1 MTQDTPNSANSV
13 NTANTAN
20 SSSTAAA
27 STTAGDIVQVS
38 TVGAVRY
45 ITLNRTEAYNSLNQE
60 LRLALI
66 EAFRNAQ
73 KDSEELGS
81 AVRAVVLR
89 ANGKAFCSGQDLKE
103 QLRDT
108 QNRTGMEKV
117 VEEYNPMTELLAG
130 ISVPTIAA
138 LQGPAAG
145 AGWGLAMAC
154 DFRVMSTAA
163 SFKGA
168 FTGVGLAADSGLS
181 QTLVDCVGRAKA
193 LQLLLLDRKVPAEEA
208 AELGLVEQLV
218 EPAELEA
225 TVEKLANDFAAGPT
239 AAYKEMKALV
249 KNTAAISDA
258 AAAEAEAQLRLFN
271 TADHSEAVAA
281 FLGKRPPQFKGE

>member
-20 SSSTAAA
+20 SSNTAAA

-45 ITLNRTEAYNSLNQE
+45 ITLNRTGAYNSLNQE

-138 LQGPAAG
+138 IQGPAAG

-193 LQLLLLDRKVPAEEA
+193 LQLLLLDRKVPAQEA

-225 TVEKLANDFAAGPT
+225 TVEKLANNFAAGPT

>member
-1 MTQDTPNSANSV
+1 MSENNNLVLVEDK
-13 NTANTAN
+13 
-20 SSSTAAA
+20 
-27 STTAGDIVQVS
+27 AG
-38 TVGAVRY
+38 VRY
-45 ITLNRTEAYNSLNQE
+45 ITINRPEAYNSLDKT

-66 EAFRNAQ
+66 DAFRNAQ
-73 KDSEELGS
+73 KDSQELGS

-89 ANGKAFCSGQDLKE
+89 AAGKAFCSGQDLKE
-103 QLRDT
+103 QLQDT
-108 QNRTGMEKV
+108 QYRTGMEKV
-117 VEEYNPMTELLAG
+117 VEEYNPMVELLAG

-181 QTLVDCVGRAKA
+181 KTLVDCVGRAKA
-193 LQLLLLDRKVPAEEA
+193 LQLLLMDRKVPAEEA
-208 AELGLVEQLV
+208 FELGLVENLV
-218 EPAELEA
+218 EPTELEA
-225 TVEKLANDFAAGPT
+225 ATEKLAASFAGGPT

-249 KNTAAISDA
+249 KNAAAINEA

-281 FLGKRPPQFKGE
+281 FVGKRPPQFKGE

>member
-1 MTQDTPNSANSV
+1 MTQDTPNSANSP
-13 NTANTAN
+13 
-20 SSSTAAA
+20 STAAA

-45 ITLNRTEAYNSLNQE
+45 ITLNRTGAYNSLNQE

-138 LQGPAAG
+138 IQGPAAG

-218 EPAELEA
+218 EPADLEA
-225 TVEKLANDFAAGPT
+225 TVEKLANNFAAGPT

-258 AAAEAEAQLRLFN
+258 AAAEAEAQQRLFN

>member
-27 STTAGDIVQVS
+27 STPTGDIVQVA

-45 ITLNRTEAYNSLNQE
+45 VTLNRTEAYNSLNQD

>member
-1 MTQDTPNSANSV
+1 MTQDTPNTQDTADSASP
-13 NTANTAN
+13 
-20 SSSTAAA
+20 AAA
-27 STTAGDIVQVS
+27 PKGAGDIVQVS

-181 QTLVDCVGRAKA
+181 QTLIDCVGRAKA

-218 EPAELEA
+218 EPAELET
-225 TVEKLANDFAAGPT
+225 TVEELANNFAAGPT

-281 FLGKRPPQFKGE
+281 FLEKRPPQFKGE

>member
-27 STTAGDIVQVS
+27 STPTGDIVQVA

-45 ITLNRTEAYNSLNQE
+45 VTLNRTEAYNSLNQE

-249 KNTAAISDA
+249 KNTSAISDA

>member
-20 SSSTAAA
+20 SPSTAAA
-27 STTAGDIVQVS
+27 STTAGDIVQVAA
-38 TVGAVRY
+38 VGAVRY

-73 KDSEELGS
+73 KDSEEPGS

-117 VEEYNPMTELLAG
+117 VEEYNPMVELLAG

-154 DFRVMSTAA
+154 DFRVMSMAA

-181 QTLVDCVGRAKA
+181 KTLVDCVGRAKA
-193 LQLLLLDRKVPAEEA
+193 LQLLLMDRKVPAEEA
-208 AELGLVEQLV
+208 FELGLVENLV

-225 TVEKLANDFAAGPT
+225 ATEKLATSFAGGPT

-249 KNTAAISDA
+249 KNAAAVNEA

-281 FLGKRPPQFKGE
+281 FVGKRPPQFKGE

>member
-20 SSSTAAA
+20 SSNTAAA

-138 LQGPAAG
+138 IQGPAAG

-193 LQLLLLDRKVPAEEA
+193 LQLLLLDRKVPAQEA

-218 EPAELEA
+218 EPADLEA
-225 TVEKLANDFAAGPT
+225 TVEKLANNFAAGPT

>member
-20 SSSTAAA
+20 SSNTAAA
-27 STTAGDIVQVS
+27 STTAGDIVQVA

-45 ITLNRTEAYNSLNQE
+45 VTLNRTEAYNSLNQE

-249 KNTAAISDA
+249 KNTSAISDA

>member
-1 MTQDTPNSANSV
+1 MTQDIPNSANSV

-20 SSSTAAA
+20 SPSTAAA

-45 ITLNRTEAYNSLNQE
+45 ITINRPEAYNSLDKA

-66 EAFRNAQ
+66 DAFREAQ

-117 VEEYNPMTELLAG
+117 VEEYNPMVELLAG

-181 QTLVDCVGRAKA
+181 KTLVDCVGRAKA
-193 LQLLLLDRKVPAEEA
+193 LQLLLMDRKVPAEEA
-208 AELGLVEQLV
+208 FELGLVENLV

-225 TVEKLANDFAAGPT
+225 VTEKLATSFAGGPT

-249 KNTAAISDA
+249 KNAVAINEA

-281 FLGKRPPQFKGE
+281 FVGKRPPQFKGE

>member
-1 MTQDTPNSANSV
+1 MTRDTPNSANSV

-20 SSSTAAA
+20 SPSTAAA

-45 ITLNRTEAYNSLNQE
+45 ITINRPEAYNSLDKA

-66 EAFRNAQ
+66 DAFREAQ
-73 KDSEELGS
+73 KDSQEPGS

-89 ANGKAFCSGQDLKE
+89 AAGKAFCSGQDLKE
-103 QLRDT
+103 QLLDT

-117 VEEYNPMTELLAG
+117 VEEYNPMVEQLTG
-130 ISVPTIAA
+130 ITVPTIAV

-181 QTLVDCVGRAKA
+181 KTLVDCVGRAKA
-193 LQLLLLDRKVPAEEA
+193 LQLLLLDRKVPADEA
-208 AELGLVEQLV
+208 YGLGLVENLV
-218 EPAELEA
+218 KPEELEA
-225 TVEKLANDFAAGPT
+225 TAEKLAVSFANGPT

-249 KNTAAISDA
+249 KNAAAISEA
-258 AAAEAEAQLRLFN
+258 AAAEADAQLRLFN

-281 FLGKRPPQFKGE
+281 FVGKRPPQFKGE

>member
-1 MTQDTPNSANSV
+1 MTQDTPNSV

-20 SSSTAAA
+20 SPSTAAA
-27 STTAGDIVQVS
+27 STTVGDIVQVS

-138 LQGPAAG
+138 IQGPAAG

-218 EPAELEA
+218 EPADLEA
-225 TVEKLANDFAAGPT
+225 TVEKLANNFAAGPT

>member
-1 MTQDTPNSANSV
+1 MTQDTPNSANSP
-13 NTANTAN
+13 
-20 SSSTAAA
+20 STAAA
-27 STTAGDIVQVS
+27 STPTGDIVQVS
-38 TVGAVRY
+38 TVGAVHY

-130 ISVPTIAA
+130 ISVPTIATA
-138 LQGPAAG
+138 TMTSRLRCSGAAIVSSQPRNAPIANTMTKYSG
-145 AGWGLAMAC
+145 
-154 DFRVMSTAA
+154 MSTTQSRA
-163 SFKGA
+163 SEA
-168 FTGVGLAADSGLS
+168 
-181 QTLVDCVGRAKA
+181 
-193 LQLLLLDRKVPAEEA
+193 RKRTPA
-208 AELGLVEQLV
+208 GLV
-218 EPAELEA
+218 
-225 TVEKLANDFAAGPT
+225 
-239 AAYKEMKALV
+239 
-249 KNTAAISDA
+249 
-258 AAAEAEAQLRLFN
+258 
-271 TADHSEAVAA
+271 SESGCVAA
-281 FLGKRPPQFKGE
+281 LLG

>member
-1 MTQDTPNSANSV
+1 MTQDTSNSANSP
-13 NTANTAN
+13 
-20 SSSTAAA
+20 STAAA
-27 STTAGDIVQVS
+27 STPTGDIVQVS

-45 ITLNRTEAYNSLNQE
+45 ITLNRTGAYNSLNQE

-138 LQGPAAG
+138 IQGPAAG

-218 EPAELEA
+218 EPADLEA
-225 TVEKLANDFAAGPT
+225 TVEKLANNFAAGPT

>member
-20 SSSTAAA
+20 SPSTAAA

-45 ITLNRTEAYNSLNQE
+45 ITINRPEAYNSLDKA

-66 EAFRNAQ
+66 DAFREAR
-73 KDSEELGS
+73 KDSEQLGS

-108 QNRTGMEKV
+108 QNRTGIEKV
-117 VEEYNPMTELLAG
+117 VEEYNPMVEQLTG

-181 QTLVDCVGRAKA
+181 KTLVDCVGRAKA
-193 LQLLLLDRKVPAEEA
+193 LQLLLMDSKVPAEEA
-208 AELGLVEQLV
+208 LDLGLVEQLV
-218 EPAELEA
+218 EPAELGSA
-225 TVEKLANDFAAGPT
+225 VEKLAGTFASGPT

-249 KNTAAISDA
+249 KAAAAINDA
-258 AAAEAEAQLRLFN
+258 AAAEADAQMRLFK

-281 FLGKRPPQFKGE
+281 FVGKRPPQFKGE

>member
-20 SSSTAAA
+20 SSNTAAA

-45 ITLNRTEAYNSLNQE
+45 ITLNRTGAYNSLNQE

-81 AVRAVVLR
+81 AVRSVVLR

-138 LQGPAAG
+138 IQGPAAG

-193 LQLLLLDRKVPAEEA
+193 LQLLLLDRKVPAQEA

-225 TVEKLANDFAAGPT
+225 TVEKLANNFAAGPT

>member
-20 SSSTAAA
+20 SPSTAAA
-27 STTAGDIVQVS
+27 STTAGDIVQVAA
-38 TVGAVRY
+38 VGAVRY

-73 KDSEELGS
+73 KDSEEPGS

-117 VEEYNPMTELLAG
+117 VEEYNPMVELLAG

-154 DFRVMSTAA
+154 DFRVMSMAA

-181 QTLVDCVGRAKA
+181 KTLVDCVGRAKA
-193 LQLLLLDRKVPAEEA
+193 LQLLLMDRKVPAEEA
-208 AELGLVEQLV
+208 FELGLVENLV

-225 TVEKLANDFAAGPT
+225 ATEKLATSFAGGPT

-249 KNTAAISDA
+249 KNAVAINEA

-281 FLGKRPPQFKGE
+281 FVGKRPPQFKGE

>member
-13 NTANTAN
+13 NSANTAN
-20 SSSTAAA
+20 SPSTAAA

-73 KDSEELGS
+73 KDSKELGS

-89 ANGKAFCSGQDLKE
+89 ANGKAFCSGQDLNE
-103 QLRDT
+103 QLQDT
-108 QNRTGMEKV
+108 QNRTGIEKV
-117 VEEYNPMTELLAG
+117 VEEYNPMVEQLTG

-181 QTLVDCVGRAKA
+181 KTLVDCVGRAKA
-193 LQLLLLDRKVPAEEA
+193 LQLLLMDSKVPAEEA
-208 AELGLVEQLV
+208 LDLGLVEQLV
-218 EPAELEA
+218 EPAELGSA
-225 TVEKLANDFAAGPT
+225 VEKLAGTFASGPT

-249 KNTAAISDA
+249 KAAAVINDA
-258 AAAEAEAQLRLFN
+258 AAAEADAQMRLFK

-281 FLGKRPPQFKGE
+281 FVEKRPPQFKGE

>member
-20 SSSTAAA
+20 SSNTAAA

-89 ANGKAFCSGQDLKE
+89 ANGKTFCSGQDLKE

>member
-1 MTQDTPNSANSV
+1 MSENNNLVLVEDK
-13 NTANTAN
+13 
-20 SSSTAAA
+20 
-27 STTAGDIVQVS
+27 AG
-38 TVGAVRY
+38 VRY
-45 ITLNRTEAYNSLNQE
+45 ITINRPEAYNSLDKT

-66 EAFRNAQ
+66 DAFRNAQ
-73 KDSEELGS
+73 KDSQELGS

-89 ANGKAFCSGQDLKE
+89 AAGKAFCSGQDLKE
-103 QLRDT
+103 QLQDT

-117 VEEYNPMTELLAG
+117 VEEYNPMVELLTG

-181 QTLVDCVGRAKA
+181 KTLVDCVGRAKA
-193 LQLLLLDRKVPAEEA
+193 LQLLLMDRKVSAEEA
-208 AELGLVEQLV
+208 FELGLVENLV
-218 EPAELEA
+218 EPTELEA
-225 TVEKLANDFAAGPT
+225 ATEKLAASFAGGPT

-249 KNTAAISDA
+249 KNAAAINEA

-281 FLGKRPPQFKGE
+281 FVGKRPPQFKGE

>member
-1 MTQDTPNSANSV
+1 MTQDTPNSANS
-13 NTANTAN
+13 
-20 SSSTAAA
+20 SSAAAA

-138 LQGPAAG
+138 IQGPAAG

-193 LQLLLLDRKVPAEEA
+193 LQLLLLDRKVPAQEA

-225 TVEKLANDFAAGPT
+225 TVEKLANNFAAGPT

>member
-1 MTQDTPNSANSV
+1 M
-13 NTANTAN
+13 
-20 SSSTAAA
+20 
-27 STTAGDIVQVS
+27 VQVS

-45 ITLNRTEAYNSLNQE
+45 ITLNRTGAYNSLNQE

-138 LQGPAAG
+138 IQGPAAG

-218 EPAELEA
+218 EPADLEA
-225 TVEKLANDFAAGPT
+225 TVEKLANNFAAGPT

>member
-138 LQGPAAG
+138 IQGPAAG

-249 KNTAAISDA
+249 KNTAAVSDA

>member
-1 MTQDTPNSANSV
+1 MTQDTSNSANSV

-20 SSSTAAA
+20 SSNTAAA

-138 LQGPAAG
+138 IQGPAAG

-193 LQLLLLDRKVPAEEA
+193 LQLLLLDRKVPAQEA

-218 EPAELEA
+218 EPADLEA
-225 TVEKLANDFAAGPT
+225 TVEKLANNFAAGPT

>member
-1 MTQDTPNSANSV
+1 MTQNTPNSVNSV

-138 LQGPAAG
+138 IQGPAAG

-218 EPAELEA
+218 EPADLEA
-225 TVEKLANDFAAGPT
+225 TVEKLANNFAAGPT

>member
-1 MTQDTPNSANSV
+1 MTQDTSNSANSV

-20 SSSTAAA
+20 SSNTAAA

-138 LQGPAAG
+138 IQGPAAG

-193 LQLLLLDRKVPAEEA
+193 LQLLLLDRKVPAQEA

-225 TVEKLANDFAAGPT
+225 TVEKLANNFAAGPT

>member
-20 SSSTAAA
+20 SSNTAAA

-45 ITLNRTEAYNSLNQE
+45 ITLNRTGAYNSLNQE

-138 LQGPAAG
+138 IQGPAAG

-193 LQLLLLDRKVPAEEA
+193 LQLLLLDRKVPAQEA

-218 EPAELEA
+218 EPADLEA
-225 TVEKLANDFAAGPT
+225 TVEKLANNFAAGPT

>member
-1 MTQDTPNSANSV
+1 MTQDTPNTQDTADSASP
-13 NTANTAN
+13 
-20 SSSTAAA
+20 AAA
-27 STTAGDIVQVS
+27 PKGAGDIVQVS

-208 AELGLVEQLV
+208 AELGLVAQLV
-218 EPAELEA
+218 EPADLEA
-225 TVEKLANDFAAGPT
+225 TVEKLANSFAAGPT

-249 KNTAAISDA
+249 KNTVAISDA